1 MEEKIKVAFQ
11 GERGAYSHLVCNE
24 VFPNLETKA
33 CSTFEEAFILAME
46 DPSYRIVIPIEN
58 SLAGRVADIHYLIPR
73 YKLQIHA
80 EHFQKVSHNLL
91 GIQGS
96 KIEDIKTVRS
106 HTQAIGQCNKMILS
120 QKFQPII
127 SADTAGS
134 AKFISQ
140 KKDKSE
146 SAIASSLA
154 AKIYNLKILKSNVED
169 EVGNVTRFF
178 IMGKNSKH
186 PEFKDKKYITS
197 CIFKLKST
205 PAALYK
211 ALGGFA
217 TNGVNLSKLES
228 FSVKNTFDQ
237 VNFYIDIEGHIE
249 NQSLQKAL
257 EELGFHTE
265 KLDILG
271 VYEAH
276 SFRFTKKQINN
287 L

>member
-1 MEEKIKVAFQ
+1 MNKKIKVAFQ
-11 GERGAYSHLVCNE
+11 GEQGAYSHLACLE
-24 VFPNLETKA
+24 IFPNLEPLP
-33 CSTFEEAFILAME
+33 CPTFEETFKLAKDNSE
-46 DPSYRIVIPIEN
+46 YKIVIPIEN
-58 SLAGRVADIHYLIPR
+58 SLAGRVADIHYLIPK

-80 EHFQKVSHNLL
+80 EHFQKVTHNLL
-91 GIQGS
+91 GIKGS
-96 KIEDIKTVRS
+96 KMKDIKTVRS
-106 HTQAIGQCNKMILS
+106 HSQAIGQCNKIILENKL
-120 QKFQPII
+120 QAIV

-134 AKFISQ
+134 AKFIAN

-146 SAIASSLA
+146 SAIASNLA
-154 AKIYNLKILKSNVED
+154 ADIYDLEILQSNVED
-169 EVGNVTRFF
+169 EPGNITRFF
-178 IMGKNSKH
+178 IMGNDSKH
-186 PEFKDKKYITS
+186 PERKDKKYITS
-197 CIFKLKST
+197 CIFKLKSL

-217 TNGVNLSKLES
+217 TNGVNLTKLES

-249 NQSLQKAL
+249 DPSLQKAL

-276 SFRFTKKQINN
+276 NSRFKNK
-287 L
+287 

>member
-1 MEEKIKVAFQ
+1 MTEKIKIAFQ
-11 GERGAYSHLVCNE
+11 GEKGAYSHLACTE
-24 VFPNLETKA
+24 IFPNIEPRA
-33 CSTFEEAFILAME
+33 CPTFEEAFILAR
-46 DPSYRIVIPIEN
+46 DNSNYKIIIPIEN
-58 SLAGRVADIHYLIPR
+58 SLAGRVADIHYLIPK

-91 GIQGS
+91 GIKES

-106 HTQAIGQCNKMILS
+106 HSQAISQCNKIILK
-120 QKFQPII
+120 QNLQPII

-134 AKFISQ
+134 AKFIAE

-154 AKIYNLKILKSNVED
+154 AKIYNLKILKSKIED

-178 IMGKNSKH
+178 IMGQDSQH
-186 PEFKDKKYITS
+186 PELQDKKYITS

-217 TNGVNLSKLES
+217 TNGVNLTKLES

-249 NQSLQKAL
+249 NPSLQKAL

-276 SFRFTKKQINN
+276 NFRFTKK
-287 L
+287 